1 LATST
6 APNVESKLIS
16 EDKKKQLLDTN
27 EFIRKQYNDLVLTTK
42 LISEDDFWLAYAPN
56 ECREQESVTLSK
68 GKLPSFYSD
77 SIKLNEGELMLI
89 IGPSGSGKT
98 TLLSLLGCVIY
109 PSFGNL
115 WVDGKHINDLKS
127 NDLAKLRLN
136 TIGFVFQ
143 SFNLLAPLN
152 AEDNVGLPL
161 KLQGASSSEIKKR
174 VKKALEV
181 VDMTDRRK
189 NLPKE
194 LSGGQQQRIAI
205 ARALVTNPKLILC
218 DEPTASLD
226 KDSLAVVMNEL
237 RNLARQGKSV
247 AVVTHDPRL
256 KEHADRV
263 VEVKNGIATEIFDQK
278 TH

>member
-1 LATST
+1 MIAELKGAG
-6 APNVESKLIS
+6 
-16 EDKKKQLLDTN
+16 
-27 EFIRKQYNDLVLTTK
+27 KQYQTGDQTIVALQATT
-42 LISEDDFWLAYAPN
+42 L
-56 ECREQESVTLSK
+56 
-68 GKLPSFYSD
+68 
-77 SIKLNEGELMLI
+77 KLNEGELMLI

-109 PSFGNL
+109 PSFGDL
-115 WVDGKHINDLKS
+115 WVAGKHINELKT

-161 KLQGASSSEIKKR
+161 KLQGVSSSEIKKR
-174 VKKALEV
+174 VQKALEV

-256 KEHADRV
+256 QEYADRV
-263 VEVKNGIATEIFDQK
+263 VEVKNGIATEIFSQK
-278 TH
+278 NIN